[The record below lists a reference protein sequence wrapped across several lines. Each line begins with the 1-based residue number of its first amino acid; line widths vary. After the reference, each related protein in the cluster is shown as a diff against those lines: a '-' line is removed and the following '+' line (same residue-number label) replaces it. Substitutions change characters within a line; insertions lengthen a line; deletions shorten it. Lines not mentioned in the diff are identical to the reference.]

1 MMNSL
6 VMMTVRYA
14 YLLAAASCTDLST
27 RVDRELDRRSPTLL
41 LVSSSSTFPLY
52 LFTYHNPPLIPSF
65 QTSKKRRKDEKSKR
79 WRKCFFFSFFL
90 TFFCFCALRFLVM
103 YLSVLDHST
112 LQPLSA
118 YFFFFFFSSSTSIS
132 QSPSISNLLSH
143 SFLPWLSFVK
153 SYVSMAFGCSDE
165 ILSIYRHLRCLD
177 HPPPYSLPRRPLVLL
192 LIRGWKRSIE
202 IVSFLTPL
210 SLFSQAKE
218 RRRKRRAKCGRTVR
232 EGARVDLTSRNREP
246 LWMGWGKAESHHKS
260 AIVIEREQSMDEET
274 SILERKRRWGDQTE
288 VSWWVR
294 RSWSEEWEG
303 SRRRSSH

>member
-153 SYVSMAFGCSDE
+153 SYVSMAFGCSDG

-192 LIRGWKRSIE
+192 
-202 IVSFLTPL
+202 
-210 SLFSQAKE
+210 
-218 RRRKRRAKCGRTVR
+218 VR